1 MKKKG
6 FIAAALTFIALFALV
21 GGWLYARS
29 TVADEYYVTDKASFS
44 LNNSLIKIGIGQKA
58 ATASVGKSV
67 YTGSAKLFGVIP
79 LKSVRLNLVSDKSV
93 VVGGEAFGL
102 KMYTNGLIVV
112 GFSDIQTK
120 DGRENPAKE
129 AGIEKGD
136 LLKTLDGTLLRENSD
151 VSRLINEAGGKDVT
165 LTLER
170 NGEKKTVTLTSALC
184 SEDGKYKAGMWVRDS
199 AAGVGML
206 TFYDPVSGV
215 CAGLGHAICDRDT
228 GIQLSMAGGE
238 LVPAAIFDVVR
249 GKAGEAGAL
258 CGTFAAGSLGALAGN
273 TDKGIYGLLTTQ
285 PEDVGLYEIAAPYE
299 VETGKAQMLCTV
311 DERPAWYEVEI
322 TKVNVG
328 DTEKQSMTI
337 RVTDEAL
344 LEKTGGILQGMSG
357 SPIIQNGKLIGA
369 VTHVLV
375 NDPAAGYALFAQT
388 MYEEAQ
394 TYADTP
400 AETLATS
407 IGGVTV
413 SISPDAA

>member
-1 MKKKG
+1 LKKKW
-6 FIAAALTFIALFALV
+6 FIAAALAFIALFALV

-151 VSRLINEAGGKDVT
+151 VSRLINEAGGKEVT

-199 AAGVGML
+199 AAGIGTVS
-206 TFYDPVSGV
+206 FYDPETGMFV
-215 CAGLGHAICDRDT
+215 GLGHGIYDVDT
-228 GIQLSMAGGE
+228 DTLLPAAKGQIVSTTVTSVKKGTKGSPGE
-238 LVPAAIFDVVR
+238 LQGIFEQEKVIGELYGNTVLGVYGRLSSGVMGESYSIALKQDIKV
-249 GKAGEAGAL
+249 GEAKIITPKIGGGKEEFSVEIL
-258 CGTFAAGSLGALAGN
+258 SVTN
-273 TDKGIYGLLTTQ
+273 DDKGKGKNMVI
-285 PEDVGLYEIAAPYE
+285 EI
-299 VETGKAQMLCTV
+299 T
-311 DERPAWYEVEI
+311 DERLISE
-322 TKVNVG
+322 
-328 DTEKQSMTI
+328 
-337 RVTDEAL
+337 R
-344 LEKTGGILQGMSG
+344 GGIVQGMSG
-357 SPIIQNGKLIGA
+357 SPIIQEGRLVGS

-375 NDPAAGYALFAQT
+375 NNPAMGYGIFAER
-388 MYEEAQ
+388 MYE
-394 TYADTP
+394 
-400 AETLATS
+400 L
-407 IGGVTV
+407 IG
-413 SISPDAA
+413 

>member
-151 VSRLINEAGGKDVT
+151 VSRLINEAGGKEVT

-199 AAGVGML
+199 AAGIGTVS
-206 TFYDPVSGV
+206 FYDPETGMFV
-215 CAGLGHAICDRDT
+215 GLGHGIYDVDT
-228 GIQLSMAGGE
+228 DTLLPAAKGQIVSTTVTSVKKGTKGSPGE
-238 LVPAAIFDVVR
+238 LQGIFEQEKVIGELYGNTVLGVYGRLSSGVMGESYPIALKQDIKV
-249 GKAGEAGAL
+249 GEAKIITPKIGGGKEEFSVEIL
-258 CGTFAAGSLGALAGN
+258 SVTN
-273 TDKGIYGLLTTQ
+273 DDKGKGKNMVI
-285 PEDVGLYEIAAPYE
+285 EI
-299 VETGKAQMLCTV
+299 T
-311 DERPAWYEVEI
+311 DERLISE
-322 TKVNVG
+322 
-328 DTEKQSMTI
+328 
-337 RVTDEAL
+337 R
-344 LEKTGGILQGMSG
+344 GGIVQGMSG
-357 SPIIQNGKLIGA
+357 SPIIQEGRLVGS

-375 NDPAAGYALFAQT
+375 NNPAMGYGIFAER
-388 MYEEAQ
+388 MYE
-394 TYADTP
+394 
-400 AETLATS
+400 L
-407 IGGVTV
+407 IG
-413 SISPDAA
+413 

>member
-1 MKKKG
+1 MKKKW
-6 FIAAALTFIALFALV
+6 FIAAALAFIALFALV

-151 VSRLINEAGGKDVT
+151 VSRLINEAGGKEVT

-199 AAGVGML
+199 AAGIGTVS
-206 TFYDPVSGV
+206 FYDPETGMFV
-215 CAGLGHAICDRDT
+215 GLGHGIYDVDT
-228 GIQLSMAGGE
+228 DTLLPAAKGQIVSTTVTSVKKGTKGSPGE
-238 LVPAAIFDVVR
+238 LQGIFEQEKVIGELYGNTVLGVYGRLSSGVMGESYSIALKQDIKV
-249 GKAGEAGAL
+249 GEAKIITPKIGGGKEEFSVEIL
-258 CGTFAAGSLGALAGN
+258 SVTN
-273 TDKGIYGLLTTQ
+273 DDKGKGKNMVI
-285 PEDVGLYEIAAPYE
+285 EI
-299 VETGKAQMLCTV
+299 T
-311 DERPAWYEVEI
+311 DERLISE
-322 TKVNVG
+322 
-328 DTEKQSMTI
+328 
-337 RVTDEAL
+337 R
-344 LEKTGGILQGMSG
+344 GGIVQGMSG
-357 SPIIQNGKLIGA
+357 SPIIQEGRLVGS

-375 NDPAAGYALFAQT
+375 NNPAMGYGIFAER
-388 MYEEAQ
+388 MYE
-394 TYADTP
+394 
-400 AETLATS
+400 L
-407 IGGVTV
+407 IG
-413 SISPDAA
+413 

>member
-1 MKKKG
+1 LKKKW
-6 FIAAALTFIALFALV
+6 FIAAALAFIALFALV

-102 KMYTNGLIVV
+102 KVYTNGLIVV

-151 VSRLINEAGGKDVT
+151 VSRLINEAGGKEVT

-199 AAGVGML
+199 AAGIGTVS
-206 TFYDPVSGV
+206 FYDPETGMFV
-215 CAGLGHAICDRDT
+215 GLGHGIYDVDT
-228 GIQLSMAGGE
+228 DTLLPAAKGQIVSTTVTSVKKGTKGSPGE
-238 LVPAAIFDVVR
+238 LQGIFEQEKVIGELYGNTVLGVYGRLSSGVMGESYSIALKQDIKV
-249 GKAGEAGAL
+249 GEAKIITPKIGGGKEEFSVEIL
-258 CGTFAAGSLGALAGN
+258 SVTN
-273 TDKGIYGLLTTQ
+273 DDKGKGKNMVI
-285 PEDVGLYEIAAPYE
+285 EI
-299 VETGKAQMLCTV
+299 T
-311 DERPAWYEVEI
+311 DERLISE
-322 TKVNVG
+322 
-328 DTEKQSMTI
+328 
-337 RVTDEAL
+337 R
-344 LEKTGGILQGMSG
+344 GGIVQGMSG
-357 SPIIQNGKLIGA
+357 SPIIQEGRLVGS

-375 NDPAAGYALFAQT
+375 NNPAMGYGIFAER
-388 MYEEAQ
+388 MYE
-394 TYADTP
+394 
-400 AETLATS
+400 L
-407 IGGVTV
+407 IG
-413 SISPDAA
+413 